1 MPTLWAASGIIETP
15 FGHILRQ
22 WAKIN
27 CSLLDGVNSY
37 GTYRGRDILHVT
49 RQSKVN
55 FSNENHDSPTEK
67 FCAAVEVWVIL
78 SRPQFNRN

>member
-1 MPTLWAASGIIETP
+1 MPALWAASGIIETP

-37 GTYRGRDILHVT
+37 GTYWGTGILDIGM
-49 RQSKVN
+49 QSKQDN
-55 FSNENHDSPTEK
+55 SR
-67 FCAAVEVWVIL
+67 AA
-78 SRPQFNRN
+78 RH